1 MRKFK
6 DKEVKDMSMRI
17 GMRQDTSYLFGA
29 MNAKNNSGALGNASW
44 LGDYASI
51 KNGSYGKLMKAY
63 YSETGKDRVS
73 ALAKDSV
80 NKTKSELKADKQDLS
95 KADSSADSLKAS
107 ADAMLKKGKDSV
119 FEKDD
124 KDAVY
129 DAVSSFVKNYNET
142 VKAAGSVSNKSV
154 TGRLAS
160 LTGNTNVY
168 SKQLANIGITIGD
181 DKTLSIDKDAFQ
193 KADMSKVKDLF
204 QGNGSFGYQ
213 TSAQAGLLASSA
225 ENAVSSLGTYS
236 ATGNTN
242 YSTGNLFNYFM

>member
-1 MRKFK
+1 
-6 DKEVKDMSMRI
+6 MSIRI
-17 GMRQDTSYLFGA
+17 GARQDTSYLFSA
-29 MNAKNNSGALGNASW
+29 MNKNNTGALGNASW

-73 ALAKDSV
+73 AL
-80 NKTKSELKADKQDLS
+80 TKNSAQDPSHRTYAEQKAVKQDLS
-95 KADSSADSLKAS
+95 KADSTADSLKAS
-107 ADAMLKKGKDSV
+107 ADVMLKKGKDSV
-119 FEKDD
+119 FEKED
-124 KDAVY
+124 KATAM

-142 VKAAGSVSNKSV
+142 VKAAGSVSDKNVS
-154 TGRLAS
+154 GRLSS
-160 LTGNTNVY
+160 LTGNTSIY
-168 SKQLANIGITIGD
+168 AKQLSNIGITIQD
-181 DKTLSIDKDAFQ
+181 DKTLSLDQDAFQ

-225 ENAVSSLGTYS
+225 EKAVSSLGTYS